1 VIEAAHWD
9 PVAMFRTGKR
19 QRLTSEAGKR
29 NERGVD
35 PTICEA
41 AADRVAELLTTY
53 GGGIVTPGV
62 TVVGTPPTPAPIELT
77 RELPGEVA
85 GLPIDGDSVVANLR
99 AVGADVSGDARLSV
113 VPPPWRPDL
122 HDPYDLVEEVVR
134 LVGYDQV
141 PSVLPTPPAGRGLT
155 REQRLRRRI
164 GRTLASVGCVEVVSF
179 PFVGDDS
186 FDALGLPDDDVLRHA
201 VRLSNPLSAE
211 KPLYTTTLL
220 PGLLDSAARNL
231 GRGAAG
237 VALFETG
244 TVAFPVDRGPAP
256 VYGVEWRPTE
266 AELGKLFDALPLQ
279 PLFLAGVL
287 SGERDARG
295 WWGSGRAADWSD
307 ALEVV
312 RAVAAELA
320 VEIRVEAAERMPW
333 HPSRCARVFVGDQE
347 LGHAGELHPRVCVA
361 FGLPRGTSALEIDL
375 DLLMSRAVDVPRAPS
390 YSNQPVAKEDV
401 ALVVAE
407 SVPAAE
413 VEAALRAG
421 AGELLESVRLF
432 DVYTGPQV
440 GEGKKSLAFALRFR
454 APDRTLTESET
465 RAARDAAV
473 AAAATATGAVQ
484 R

>member
-1 VIEAAHWD
+1 
-9 PVAMFRTGKR
+9 M
-19 QRLTSEAGKR
+19 
-29 NERGVD
+29 
-35 PTICEA
+35 
-41 AADRVAELLTTY
+41 
-53 GGGIVTPGV
+53 
-62 TVVGTPPTPAPIELT
+62 
-77 RELPGEVA
+77 
-85 GLPIDGDSVVANLR
+85 
-99 AVGADVSGDARLSV
+99 

-179 PFVGDDS
+179 PFVGDDT

-266 AELGKLFDALPLQ
+266 AELGKLFEALPLQ

-287 SGERDARG
+287 SGEREAARLVGLRPRRRLVGRARG
-295 WWGSGRAADWSD
+295 RPRRGGRAGRGDPGRGCRAD
-307 ALEVV
+307 ALAPEPV
-312 RAVAAELA
+312 RAGVRRRRRSSATP
-320 VEIRVEAAERMPW
+320 VSCIRGCVRR
-333 HPSRCARVFVGDQE
+333 S
-347 LGHAGELHPRVCVA
+347 VC
-361 FGLPRGTSALEIDL
+361 
-375 DLLMSRAVDVPRAPS
+375 
-390 YSNQPVAKEDV
+390 
-401 ALVVAE
+401 
-407 SVPAAE
+407 
-413 VEAALRAG
+413 
-421 AGELLESVRLF
+421 
-432 DVYTGPQV
+432 
-440 GEGKKSLAFALRFR
+440 
-454 APDRTLTESET
+454 
-465 RAARDAAV
+465 RAAPRRWRS
-473 AAAATATGAVQ
+473 TSTS
-484 R
+484 